1 MTSFKTALLAAVAL
15 AIVPTLAHAEEQS
28 PREERGGGEARRGPW
43 SVRGD
48 GARPAAPRAPSGVLF
63 RAPPAPSAPT
73 PSAAPPQRGN
83 WGGGQPMVQAPPP
96 RPDRGPW
103 PGGGQ
108 WRGDRGR
115 EGGGAPQWQ
124 RDSGE
129 SRPTPPQ
136 AINPPQNWQD
146 RGQWRGGDHRVEG
159 DHRSDGNDDRRDNVH
174 NWNRGDR
181 DRWDRANRGPWPNRQ
196 GDNRQGDNRQWD
208 NRDGDRD
215 RHHWNG
221 GDNRGAWNEHRGWD
235 GSRWRNDHRYDWQ
248 NWRNSHRDLF
258 RWRYYAPRGFHY
270 RPVYRGFYLEPFFYG
285 SSYWL
290 SDPFEYRLPPVE
302 WPLRWVRYYDDALLV
317 DVTTGEVIDV
327 VQDFFF

>member
-1 MTSFKTALLAAVAL
+1 MQMTSLKTALLAAVAL
-15 AIVPTLAHAEEQS
+15 AIVPTMAHAEEQN
-28 PREERGGGEARRGPW
+28 PREERGGDAGRHGPW
-43 SVRGD
+43 GGRRD
-48 GARPAAPRAPSGVLF
+48 GARPAPAQAPSGALF
-63 RAPPAPSAPT
+63 RAPPAPAP
-73 PSAAPPQRGN
+73 SVAPPQRGN
-83 WGGGQPMVQAPPP
+83 WGGGQPMVQTPPQ

-115 EGGGAPQWQ
+115 DGAPQWQ
-124 RDSGE
+124 RDGGE

-136 AINPPQNWQD
+136 AINPNPNWQD
-146 RGQWRGGDHRVEG
+146 RGQWRGGDHRRDG
-159 DHRSDGNDDRRDNVH
+159 DRRADGNDDRRDTIH
-174 NWNRGDR
+174 RGDG
-181 DRWDRANRGPWPNRQ
+181 NRGPWPNR
-196 GDNRQGDNRQWD
+196 GQWD
-208 NRDGDRD
+208 NRGDRD
-215 RHHWNG
+215 GRHWNG

-248 NWRNSHRDLF
+248 NWRNTHRDLF

>member
-1 MTSFKTALLAAVAL
+1 MTSLKTALLAAVAL
-15 AIVPTLAHAEEQS
+15 TIVPTMAHAEDQN
-28 PREERGGGEARRGPW
+28 PRHEHGDEGRRGPW
-43 SVRGD
+43 GGRGD
-48 GARPAAPRAPSGVLF
+48 GARPAPAQAPSGSLF
-63 RAPPAPSAPT
+63 RAPPAPAAP
-73 PSAAPPQRGN
+73 PPAAAPPQHT
-83 WGGGQPMVQAPPP
+83 
-96 RPDRGPW
+96 DRGPW

-115 EGGGAPQWQ
+115 DGGGAPQWQ
-124 RDSGE
+124 RDGGE
-129 SRPTPPQ
+129 SRPAPPQ
-136 AINPPQNWQD
+136 AINPTANWQD
-146 RGQWRGGDHRVEG
+146 RGQWRGGDHRAEG
-159 DHRSDGNDDRRDNVH
+159 DHRPGGNDDR
-174 NWNRGDR
+174 
-181 DRWDRANRGPWPNRQ
+181 DRWERANRGPWPSRGQ
-196 GDNRQGDNRQWD
+196 WDNRQWD

-258 RWRYYAPRGFHY
+258 RWHYYAPRGFHY
-270 RPVYRGFYLEPFFYG
+270 RPVYRGFFLEPFFYG

-290 SDPFEYRLPPVE
+290 ADPFEYRLPPVE